1 MNANSLWCVSQMKKY
16 YFIFLKNYIIKLL
29 KIAKGENMKKSILLL
44 AIPLLALS
52 ACNGGGPVVASNMNV
67 KEEITKEAAK
77 PKAEEIANAY
87 KDGTVAT
94 PEDKSVKAVSNST
107 FKEKSN
113 IKVSATIGSGD
124 SALSLSATAVTN
136 ASFTENST
144 FTAFG
149 KGEHVGAYLDN
160 QVTANGTAEAN
171 VNLPESLKAL
181 LQGGISASAK
191 LNSLTSKNKVQ
202 VTNGLYAQS
211 KNNIDASYNTTLQ
224 GKTNEGSYKNDNL
237 AIPYYNKDVNFDA
250 KYFPDTI
257 PAVADLNVSQV
268 VSLIVPTEDSA
279 FSTSKFYTSSKGGLI
294 ISREFNG
301 KAIND
306 YFAANKDKLVPQ
318 LLALLGVDSLPQ
330 GASITIDTLSIS
342 ESSSAKVAVEFD
354 ATSKLPVNSYVKANI
369 SNFNCTISLNKTSS
383 GSIGDV
389 VKASTTGSPIAIA
402 SALFASLSKLSLEFK
417 LEEATLEN
425 TTSAQYGG
433 VSYSQLFT
441 AEELTDIQ
449 NNSIEI
455 PTEIPT
461 VDVD

>member
-1 MNANSLWCVSQMKKY
+1 
-16 YFIFLKNYIIKLL
+16 
-29 KIAKGENMKKSILLL
+29 MKKSILLL

-52 ACNGGGPVVASNMNV
+52 ACNGGAPVVASNMNV
-67 KEEITKEAAK
+67 KEEITKESAK
-77 PKAEEIANAY
+77 PKTEEIANAY
-87 KDGTVAT
+87 KNGTVAT
-94 PEDKSVKAVSNST
+94 PEDKSVKAVSNSS

-124 SALSLSATAVTN
+124 SAVSLSATAVTN
-136 ASFTENST
+136 ASFTESST

-160 QVTANGTAEAN
+160 QVTASGNAEAN
-171 VNLPESLKAL
+171 VTLPESVQAL

-191 LNSLTSKNKVQ
+191 LNSLTSKNRVQ

-211 KNNIDASYNTTLQ
+211 KNNIDASYNATLM
-224 GKTNEGSYKNDNL
+224 GKTNEGSYKKDNL
-237 AIPYYNKDVNFDA
+237 AIPYYNKTVNFDA

-279 FSTSKFYTSSKGGLI
+279 LSTSKFYTSSKGGLI

-318 LLALLGVDSLPQ
+318 LLALLGVNSLPQ
-330 GASITIDTLSIS
+330 GTSITIDTLSIS

-354 ATSKLPVNSYVKANI
+354 ATSKLPVNSYVKANV
-369 SNFNCTISLNKTSS
+369 SNFNCTISLSKTSS
-383 GSIGDV
+383 GSLGDV
-389 VKASTTGSPIAIA
+389 VTASTTGSPIAIA

-449 NNSIEI
+449 NNSIVI

-461 VDVD
+461 GDLD

>member
-1 MNANSLWCVSQMKKY
+1 M
-16 YFIFLKNYIIKLL
+16 L

-52 ACNGGGPVVASNMNV
+52 ACNGGAPVVASNMNV
-67 KEEITKEAAK
+67 KEEITKESAK
-77 PKAEEIANAY
+77 PKTEEIANAY
-87 KDGTVAT
+87 KNGTVAT
-94 PEDKSVKAVSNST
+94 PEDKSVKAVSNSS

-124 SALSLSATAVTN
+124 SAVSLSATAVTN
-136 ASFTENST
+136 ASFTESST

-149 KGEHVGAYLDN
+149 KGEHVGVYLDN
-160 QVTANGTAEAN
+160 QVTANGNAEAN
-171 VNLPESLKAL
+171 VTLPESVQAI

-191 LNSLTSKNKVQ
+191 LNSLTSKNRVQ

-211 KNNIDASYNTTLQ
+211 KNNIDASYNATLM
-224 GKTNEGSYKNDNL
+224 GKTNEGSYKKDNL

-268 VSLIVPTEDSA
+268 VSLLVPTEDSA
-279 FSTSKFYTSSKGGLI
+279 LSASKFYTSSKGGLI

-306 YFAANKDKLVPQ
+306 YFVANKDKLVSQ
-318 LLALLGVDSLPQ
+318 LLALLGVKSLPQ
-330 GASITIDTLSIS
+330 GISITIDTLSIS

-354 ATSKLPVNSYVKANI
+354 ATSKLPVNSYVKANV
-369 SNFNCTISLNKTSS
+369 SNFNCTISLSKTST
-383 GSIGDV
+383 GSINDV
-389 VKASTTGSPIAIA
+389 VAASTTGSPMYIA
-402 SALFASLSKLSLEFK
+402 SALFASLSKLSLEVK

-449 NNSIEI
+449 NNSIVI

-461 VDVD
+461 GDVD

>member
-1 MNANSLWCVSQMKKY
+1 
-16 YFIFLKNYIIKLL
+16 
-29 KIAKGENMKKSILLL
+29 MKKSILLL

-52 ACNGGGPVVASNMNV
+52 ACNGGAPVVASNMNV
-67 KEEITKEAAK
+67 KEEITKESAK
-77 PKAEEIANAY
+77 PKTEEIANAY
-87 KDGTVAT
+87 KNGTVAT
-94 PEDKSVKAVSNST
+94 PEDKSVKAVSNSS

-124 SALSLSATAVTN
+124 SAVSLSATAVTN
-136 ASFTENST
+136 ASFTESST

-149 KGEHVGAYLDN
+149 KGEHVGVYLDN
-160 QVTANGTAEAN
+160 QVTANGNAEAN
-171 VNLPESLKAL
+171 VTLPESVQAI

-191 LNSLTSKNKVQ
+191 LNSLTSKNRVQ

-211 KNNIDASYNTTLQ
+211 KNNIDASYNATLM
-224 GKTNEGSYKNDNL
+224 GKTNEGSYKKDNL

-268 VSLIVPTEDSA
+268 VSLLVPTEDSA
-279 FSTSKFYTSSKGGLI
+279 LSASKFYTSSKGGLI

-306 YFAANKDKLVPQ
+306 YFVANKDKLVSQ
-318 LLALLGVDSLPQ
+318 LLALLGVKSLPQ
-330 GASITIDTLSIS
+330 GISITIDTLSIS

-354 ATSKLPVNSYVKANI
+354 ATSKLPVNSYVKANV
-369 SNFNCTISLNKTSS
+369 SNFNCTISLSKTST
-383 GSIGDV
+383 GSINDV
-389 VKASTTGSPIAIA
+389 VAASTTGSPMYIA
-402 SALFASLSKLSLEFK
+402 SALFASLSKLSLEVK

-449 NNSIEI
+449 NNSIVI

-461 VDVD
+461 GDVD

>member
-1 MNANSLWCVSQMKKY
+1 MNANSPWCVSQMKKY

-52 ACNGGGPVVASNMNV
+52 ACNGGAPVVASNMNV
-67 KEEITKEAAK
+67 KEEITKESAK
-77 PKAEEIANAY
+77 PKTEEIANAY
-87 KDGTVAT
+87 KNGTVAT
-94 PEDKSVKAVSNST
+94 PEDKSVKAVSNSS

-124 SALSLSATAVTN
+124 SAVSLSATAVTN
-136 ASFTENST
+136 ASFTESST

-149 KGEHVGAYLDN
+149 KGEHVGVYLDN
-160 QVTANGTAEAN
+160 QVTANGNAEAN
-171 VNLPESLKAL
+171 VTLPESVQAI

-191 LNSLTSKNKVQ
+191 LNSLTSKNRVQ

-211 KNNIDASYNTTLQ
+211 KNNIDASYNATLM
-224 GKTNEGSYKNDNL
+224 GKTNEGSYKKDNL

-279 FSTSKFYTSSKGGLI
+279 LSASKFYTSSKGGLI

-318 LLALLGVDSLPQ
+318 LLALLGVNSLPQ

-354 ATSKLPVNSYVKANI
+354 ATSKLPVNSYVKANV
-369 SNFNCTISLNKTSS
+369 SNFNCTISLSKTSS
-383 GSIGDV
+383 GSINDV
-389 VKASTTGSPIAIA
+389 VAASTTGSPVYIA

-449 NNSIEI
+449 NNSIVI

-461 VDVD
+461 GDLD